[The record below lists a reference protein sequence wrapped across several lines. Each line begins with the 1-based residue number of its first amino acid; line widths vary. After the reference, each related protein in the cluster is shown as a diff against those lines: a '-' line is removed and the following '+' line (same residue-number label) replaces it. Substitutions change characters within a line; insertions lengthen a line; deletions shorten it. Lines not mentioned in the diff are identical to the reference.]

1 MAATFVASIRRPWM
15 LAMEWHELL
24 FMHWPVPVAALR
36 PAIPPGLAIETFDG
50 SAWLGIVPFQMR
62 GVRLRLTPAIPQV
75 ATFPELNVRTYV
87 TNGGQPGVW
96 FFSLDAAHAL
106 AVEVARAVFH
116 LNYATAQMR
125 CARRGEQ
132 IEYASVRTY
141 PGALPARFAARYRPY
156 GPAFTTTPGT
166 LEHFLT
172 ARDRLYAANRRG
184 ELWRGAIHHQPWAL
198 QGAEAEILENR
209 MTEQIGLQLPDTAP
223 LLHYAHA
230 LDVVAWWPERVSV
243 R

>member
-1 MAATFVASIRRPWM
+1 MRAMNAPIVASIHGPWV

-36 PAIPPGLAIETFDG
+36 PAIPPGLQVETFDG
-50 SAWLGIVPFQMR
+50 TAWLGIVPFQMR
-62 GVRLRLTPAIPQV
+62 RVRPRLTPAIPQL
-75 ATFPELNVRTYV
+75 ANFPELNVRTYV
-87 TNGGQPGVW
+87 TRDGLPGVW
-96 FFSLDAAHAL
+96 FFSLDAAHPL

-116 LNYATAQMR
+116 LNYATARMR
-125 CARRGEQ
+125 CERQGEQ

-141 PGALPARFAARYRPY
+141 SGAPPARFAARYRPC
-156 GPAFTTTPGT
+156 GPVFASTPGT

-172 ARDRLYAANRRG
+172 ARVRLYAANRRG
-184 ELWRGAIHHQPWAL
+184 ELWRGAIHHRPW
-198 QGAEAEILENR
+198 IVENR
-209 MTEQIGLQLPDTAP
+209 MTEQIGVRLPDVEP

-230 LDVVAWWPERVSV
+230 LDVVAWWPERVSS